1 MGINSFSIDHVIQ
14 FALNNWLLHLCA
26 PSCKHHACQFTI
38 LLKTRKMND
47 LPIAQ
52 QSWQQR
58 SFLLEA
64 SVFFSRNPWGEIPSL
79 GSPNM
84 FSKNNVS
91 KTSSSQ
97 TVVIILS
104 TQTMHDFSGKS
115 LKITIDLPPPKK
127 KQDPRWSQLVIPVKT
142 GFRFHLAD
150 SRVGLL
156 GRKSVDTRH
165 DSTLTTR
172 KGWDEE
178 NTRNGGKKR
187 RCFLFFLGGFT
198 VGAGVYV
205 YIICIIIFFL

>member
-1 MGINSFSIDHVIQ
+1 MHVSSPFCWIPAKWTTYPLHNKADNNDPFSWRR
-14 FALNNWLLHLCA
+14 L
-26 PSCKHHACQFTI
+26 S
-38 LLKTRKMND
+38 
-47 LPIAQ
+47 
-52 QSWQQR
+52 
-58 SFLLEA
+58 
-64 SVFFSRNPWGEIPSL
+64 FFSRNPWGEIPSL

-104 TQTMHDFSGKS
+104 TQTMHNFFRE
-115 LKITIDLPPPKK
+115 IPQNNHRFATPPKK
-127 KQDPRWSQLVIPVKT
+127 GSRLMIPVKT

-178 NTRNGGKKR
+178 NTRNSGKKW
-187 RCFLFFLGGFT
+187 RCFLFFWGDLLWVLVYMYNMYNHILFVT
-198 VGAGVYV
+198 VAFENERTYHSASTLKCVCFPV
-205 YIICIIIFFL
+205 LSETPHIH